1 MDFKCTED
9 ALECIKLETA
19 ELEEAVKAANQNIL
33 KKNSEIYCFHA
44 LILQGIWVRFRT
56 SN

>member
-19 ELEEAVKAANQNIL
+19 ELEEAVKSGE
-33 KKNSEIYCFHA
+33 SEHIEEFGRFTVFHA
-44 LILQGIWVRFRT
+44 LILQGIWD
-56 SN
+56 